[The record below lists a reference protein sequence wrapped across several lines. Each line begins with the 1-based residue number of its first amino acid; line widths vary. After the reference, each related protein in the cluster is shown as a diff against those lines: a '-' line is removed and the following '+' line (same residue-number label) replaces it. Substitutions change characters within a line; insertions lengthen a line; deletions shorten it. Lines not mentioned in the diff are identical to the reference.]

1 LDAKYFGAS
10 LEFCCDCVGAGV
22 LVSEHGEI
30 MDKDNVVQIG
40 GMQRRNDERDRE
52 IEERLTANEKRLE
65 KLEAMMKKLLSEAFK

>member
-1 LDAKYFGAS
+1 
-10 LEFCCDCVGAGV
+10 
-22 LVSEHGEI
+22 